1 MGVHHLVAEAPLVAQ
16 PKSGL
21 WRVTRLAQ
29 DATDSLDAS
38 IEDEELTGMVEAV
51 EVRKVL
57 ERVQNLS
64 LEISEELDAYQ
75 QRHGGQ

>member
-38 IEDEELTGMVEAV
+38 IEDEELCGTAETV
-51 EVRKVL
+51 EVRESL
-57 ERVQNLS
+57 ERLQALS
-64 LEISEELDAYQ
+64 IEVSEELDAYQ
-75 QRHGGQ
+75 TRYAC